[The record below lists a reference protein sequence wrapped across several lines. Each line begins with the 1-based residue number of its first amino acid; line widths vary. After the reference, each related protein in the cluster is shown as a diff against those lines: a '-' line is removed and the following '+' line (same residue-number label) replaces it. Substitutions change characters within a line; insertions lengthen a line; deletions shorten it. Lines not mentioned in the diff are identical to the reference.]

1 MFKQLVQSL
10 YHTLYHDQCIVDVH
24 GRVWFFFFFVP
35 QCSTCTISCNIPFM
49 LKKTR
54 KLAHEHAAELWD
66 TAKRTLLILRGIK
79 ILLTKN
85 VNMQIV

>member
-1 MFKQLVQSL
+1 
-10 YHTLYHDQCIVDVH
+10 
-24 GRVWFFFFFVP
+24 
-35 QCSTCTISCNIPFM
+35 M

-85 VNMQIV
+85 VNMQIVKICFCRMAVKWE